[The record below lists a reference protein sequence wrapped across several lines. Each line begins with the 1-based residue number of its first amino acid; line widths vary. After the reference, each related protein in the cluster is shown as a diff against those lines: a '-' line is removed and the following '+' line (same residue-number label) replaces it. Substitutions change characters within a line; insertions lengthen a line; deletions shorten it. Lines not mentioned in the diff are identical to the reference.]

1 MKKTVVLFAHPFF
14 EHSKFNRKIVDI
26 YRQSPYLHFRDLY
39 EEIPDFHVHG
49 FLERQKMEAYDQIIF
64 HFPIIWLSP
73 PPLLNLW
80 KGEVL
85 DMKWLNS
92 NEGNPFLG
100 KKVMIIATAGGSKEA
115 FSADGLYGKT
125 LESFI
130 FPLRKSLELV
140 GAEVVS
146 KQVAY
151 SAKNTEATTIA
162 SIRKAID
169 DFVQPSTESL

>member
-1 MKKTVVLFAHPFF
+1 MKKTVVLFVHPFF
-14 EHSKFNRKIVDI
+14 EHSNFNRKIVDI

-39 EEIPDFHVHG
+39 EEVPDFHIHG

-73 PPLLNLW
+73 PPLLHLW
-80 KGEVL
+80 KEEVM

-92 NEGNPFLG
+92 EESNPFLG

-115 FSADGLYGKT
+115 FSTEGLYEKK
-125 LESFI
+125 LEAFV
-130 FPLRKSLELV
+130 FPLKKSLELV

-146 KQVAY
+146 MQMAY
-151 SAKNTEATTIA
+151 SAKNTEEATIA

-169 DFVQPSTESL
+169 DFVQPSTL